1 MKTIG
6 TMTTGL
12 GLLLLSTIA
21 PVYAQEV
28 PGEPTGQKIAVFVDE
43 LEDGDQ

>member
-1 MKTIG
+1 MKTIC
-6 TMTTGL
+6 TMAIGL
-12 GLLLLSTIA
+12 GLLLVSTIV